1 MLSMTLAQMAE
12 KPSTVATEETISSFA
27 DSRQRRSPSI
37 FLRPNR
43 MPLLP
48 IPLHVLE
55 TLKSA

>member
-1 MLSMTLAQMAE
+1 
-12 KPSTVATEETISSFA
+12 VATEETISSFA
-27 DSRQRRSPSI
+27 DSRQGRSPSI

-48 IPLHVLE
+48 ISLHALE